1 MLVRSVF
8 NGVDSVKSA
17 QFVSVTS
24 LIIQKISV
32 FTIDSTILSF
42 SALSNIT
49 LLYLTILQSNGW
61 INIYLAFLL
70 SLTTD
75 DDHIDSLHGHY
86 SNVKRGM

>member
-42 SALSNIT
+42 SALS
-49 LLYLTILQSNGW
+49 S
-61 INIYLAFLL
+61 IYFGFLL
-70 SLTTD
+70 SPTTD
-75 DDHIDSLHGHY
+75 DDHIGSLHGH
-86 SNVKRGM
+86 

>member
-42 SALSNIT
+42 SALSSI
-49 LLYLTILQSNGW
+49 YFW
-61 INIYLAFLL
+61 ISVVN
-70 SLTTD
+70 D
-75 DDHIDSLHGHY
+75 D
-86 SNVKRGM
+86 

>member
-17 QFVSVTS
+17 QFISVTS
-24 LIIQKISV
+24 LNVQQISV
-32 FTIDSTILSF
+32 FTIDSTVLSF
-42 SALSNIT
+42 SALST
-49 LLYLTILQSNGW
+49 VSSVYF
-61 INIYLAFLL
+61 AFLL

-75 DDHIDSLHGHY
+75 DDHIDTLHGHY

>member
-32 FTIDSTILSF
+32 FTTNSTILSF
-42 SALSNIT
+42 SALSNI
-49 LLYLTILQSNGW
+49 YF
-61 INIYLAFLL
+61 AF
-70 SLTTD
+70 

>member
-42 SALSNIT
+42 SALS
-49 LLYLTILQSNGW
+49 S
-61 INIYLAFLL
+61 IYFAFLL

>member
-17 QFVSVTS
+17 QFVSVTGTS

-42 SALSNIT
+42 SASKQHIFCF
-49 LLYLTILQSNGW
+49 SGV
-61 INIYLAFLL
+61 
-70 SLTTD
+70 TD
-75 DDHIDSLHGHY
+75 
-86 SNVKRGM
+86 N

>member
-32 FTIDSTILSF
+32 FTIDSTIPVLSF
-42 SALSNIT
+42 SALSNI
-49 LLYLTILQSNGW
+49 YF
-61 INIYLAFLL
+61 AFLL

>member
-17 QFVSVTS
+17 QFISVTS
-24 LIIQKISV
+24 LIIQQISV

-42 SALSNIT
+42 SALSNI
-49 LLYLTILQSNGW
+49 YF
-61 INIYLAFLL
+61 AFLL

-75 DDHIDSLHGHY
+75 DDHIDSLHSKY
-86 SNVKRGM
+86 SNVKEVCKICIF